1 MNTIGHLLCA
11 QILLFFGAHDYISIT
26 SMIITGLASILID
39 LEHVPKL
46 GLAIKTLRFSPTT
59 RTRWHELFGLFVLM
73 SISTVILFFSASIG
87 RCMLIGFVSHYFLD
101 LLTRSTRPLYP
112 LSEKTIFLGLAPRG
126 LRELVVYD
134 AILTITMGVIW
145 AWSLH
150 DSGFL

>member
-11 QILLFFGAHDYISIT
+11 QILLFSGAHDCVSLNT
-26 SMIITGLASILID
+26 MIITGLASILID

-59 RTRWHELFGLFVLM
+59 RTRWHELYGLFVFM
-73 SISTVILFFSASIG
+73 SVSAVILFFSASIG

-101 LLTRSTRPLYP
+101 LLTRPTRPLYP
-112 LSEKTIFLGLAPRG
+112 MSEKTISLGLAPRG

-134 AILTITMGVIW
+134 TILTIAMGVIW

>member
-1 MNTIGHLLCA
+1 VNTIGHLLCA
-11 QILLFFGAHDYISIT
+11 QILLFFGAHEHVSLNT
-26 SMIITGLASILID
+26 MIITGLASILID

-73 SISTVILFFSASIG
+73 SISTVVLFFSASIG

-112 LSEKTIFLGLAPRG
+112 MSEKTIFLGLAPRS

-134 AILTITMGVIW
+134 TVLTIAMGVIW